1 MSSNIRVRRSV
12 LDRLLAT
19 DAPDGLVMTQTI
31 EQLRDSVARDLET
44 LLNTRAP
51 FDFEQLPGWPQV
63 RSSVLTYGVRD
74 FVGLVL
80 SNSEEQR
87 HIARSL
93 AQAVEAHEP
102 RLSRVRVLF
111 AERAERGGHRGA
123 HRAGAAQAASGSLAF
138 TIHAWLVVHPAQE
151 SVSFDAVLQPAAAR
165 FAVTHARFSAPA
177 LLA

>member
-51 FDFEQLPGWPQV
+51 FDFEKLPGWPQV
-63 RSSVLTYGVRD
+63 RASVLTYGVRD

-87 HIARSL
+87 QIARSL

-102 RLSRVRVLF
+102 RLSRVRVMF
-111 AERAERGGHRGA
+111 AESGERRPAGRA
-123 HRAGAAQAASGSLAF
+123 AALHAASGSLAF

-177 LLA
+177 ALA